1 MVHHTI
7 NTKMPPAASASSKMS
22 PMSRVLNVLHRVLIV
37 GMLSACSTPQVRM
50 PPVDTVSSSV
60 PSSPV
65 DRSPEPVPPG
75 SGSIPSLPGS
85 RWVPVSWSELPGWG
99 SDDLSDTWPALLHSC
114 QKPRPDWVSVCP
126 EMKLLSQADAAQQKR
141 FLTQR
146 FTPHRIESPDGR
158 SQGLLT
164 AYFEPVLTASRTRK
178 PGFEVPLYAP
188 PAGLSRARDAGP
200 WYSRR
205 EIETLAAAQAAL
217 RGREI
222 AFLRDPVDAM
232 VLHIQGSGRLM
243 VEEPNGQIRAVR
255 LSFAATNQHPY
266 QSIGRW
272 LLDRQL
278 VKDASWPGIKAWLA
292 ANPQR
297 RNELLWANPRYV
309 FFREVPLNDPQVGPT
324 GAMGVPLTTG
334 RSIAIDP
341 RSMPYG
347 TPVWLASDGATTLR
361 RLVVAQDTGSAIV
374 GAVRA
379 DYYAGSGDAAGEW
392 AGRVRQDLRLWAL
405 WPR

>member
-1 MVHHTI
+1 MVHQTI
-7 NTKMPPAASASSKMS
+7 STKMPPAANASSKMS
-22 PMSRVLNVLHRVLIV
+22 PMANVLNVLYGVLIV

-50 PPVDTVSSSV
+50 PPVETVSSST
-60 PSSPV
+60 PSPV
-65 DRSPEPVPPG
+65 PVTGPVAQSQTAVPR
-75 SGSIPSLPGS
+75 LPGS
-85 RWVPVSWSELPGWG
+85 RWVPVPWSDLPGWG
-99 SDDLSDTWPALLHSC
+99 NDNLHNAWSALMNSC
-114 QKPRPDWVSVCP
+114 QKPRAEWATVCA
-126 EMKLLSQADAAQQKR
+126 EMRQLAQADAAQQKQ
-141 FLTQR
+141 FLVQR
-146 FTPHRIESPDGR
+146 LMPHRIESPDGR
-158 SQGLLT
+158 TQGLLT
-164 AYFEPVLTASRTRK
+164 AYFEPVLSASRVRK

-188 PAGLSRARDAGP
+188 PAGLARASNDSP

-205 EIETLAAAQAAL
+205 EIETLPQAQAAL

-243 VEEPNGQIRAVR
+243 VQEPSGQTRAVR

-272 LLDRQL
+272 LLDRRLTQ
-278 VKDASWPGIKAWLA
+278 DASWPGIKAWLA

-309 FFREVPLNDPQVGPT
+309 FFSEAPLNDPASGPT
-324 GAMGVPLTTG
+324 GAMGVPLTAE

-341 RSMPYG
+341 RSIPYG
-347 TPVWLASDGATTLR
+347 TPLWLVSSGATPLQ